1 MKTFSLNKVIAI
13 FALLFLIGGGK
24 TLAETTATLQASSTD
39 PSQGRP
45 EFAYT
50 INNVNVLNGGV
61 IDYGYWNVNLYSV
74 VNSPAN
80 AAAFAF
86 YAVAGKP
93 NTYYIYNYSAKKW
106 VTYDLATSYNND
118 MKGFLKL
125 SDTKTEGCY
134 FEITSCTND
143 THSGYQMRP
152 YASDGT
158 IDEDCYLNY
167 NGGNGAN
174 VSLTV
179 GLWKDPG
186 SQDKGA
192 CWILKKVD
200 LEVNSIQTSTNEA
213 KPEHVFTMR
222 NANGDY
228 VNSNLYRT
236 LAASDYAQFAFYEVS
251 GKASAYYIYNYSAKK
266 WLKYTTS
273 ATYTK
278 GKDFVFNGEKSER
291 SEFYITDA
299 AKDGVSGV
307 QIQPYNAA
315 GNAANN
321 YLNFYGGGGDN
332 VAHTIG
338 NYTTDG
344 NNDAGSLWVFTEVEI
359 ANNNA
364 VITNKTMSEG
374 SVVSTLLENHT
385 GNGTKLL
392 KETAIDWTKQKVI
405 AEIDL
410 STCGTGTEDLF
421 SIGENIQTFE
431 ANNIHMYKKSDGS
444 ITAYLVGNPI
454 KGGIT
459 GFESSTLLDGNMLRV
474 ELSSEKGFV
483 VNDVV
488 VFSKEAINQYSE
500 QYYTNQFFSLSNI
513 QVGSGEGTNQE
524 SRAKY
529 NYISVATKD
538 YQTATVTSSN
548 TLDEVTVNSFNAQND
563 VDVQLKRSLTP
574 TQWNTFCVPF
584 TISEDVIAEKFGAG
598 TLVYTFG
605 SMNGN
610 VMNFA
615 HSTTIEAGTPYIVK
629 PTKEVVNPS
638 FTGVNIEA
646 TAAKKVGADGYF
658 MQGIYSAKTDL
669 TTDGTNLFLG
679 DGNKFYK
686 PAGAT
691 TAKMKGL
698 RAFFIVPQG
707 TNLAALRANIDGA
720 TTAIDELTAVVE
732 QPTDNRIYNLQGQFV
747 GTSFEGLHGVY
758 VQNGKKVLVK

>member
-1 MKTFSLNKVIAI
+1 MGSSYDKTNITIEIDNENGLTVNGNST
-13 FALLFLIGGGK
+13 
-24 TLAETTATLQASSTD
+24 TLTATFLTELLNNSNLTFASQEGSGRMHGAYKSVKVVSKTA
-39 PSQGRP
+39 PSG
-45 EFAYT
+45 
-50 INNVNVLNGGV
+50 IV
-61 IDYGYWNVNLYSV
+61 
-74 VNSPAN
+74 
-80 AAAFAF
+80 
-86 YAVAGKP
+86 
-93 NTYYIYNYSAKKW
+93 
-106 VTYDLATSYNND
+106 
-118 MKGFLKL
+118 
-125 SDTKTEGCY
+125 
-134 FEITSCTND
+134 
-143 THSGYQMRP
+143 
-152 YASDGT
+152 
-158 IDEDCYLNY
+158 
-167 NGGNGAN
+167 
-174 VSLTV
+174 
-179 GLWKDPG
+179 
-186 SQDKGA
+186 
-192 CWILKKVD
+192 
-200 LEVNSIQTSTNEA
+200 TSTNETT
-213 KPEHVFTMR
+213 PEHVFTMR

-251 GKASAYYIYNYSAKK
+251 GKANAYYIYNYSAKK

-273 ATYTK
+273 ATYTV
-278 GKDFVFNGEKSER
+278 GKDFVSNGEKSER
-291 SEFYITDA
+291 SEFYITNA
-299 AKDGVSGV
+299 AKGGVSGV

-385 GNGTKLL
+385 GDGTKF
-392 KETAIDWTKQKVI
+392 TRDIAIDWTKQKVI
-405 AEIDL
+405 AEIDI
-410 STCGTGTEDLF
+410 STCGTGTEDVF
-421 SIGENIQTFE
+421 SIGDDIQTFK
-431 ANNIHMYKKSDGS
+431 ANNIHMYKTTGGIS
-444 ITAYLVGNPI
+444 AYVAGNHVG
-454 KGGIT
+454 GGIT
-459 GFESSTLLDGNMLRV
+459 SFGPSSFDGNILRV

-483 VNDVV
+483 VNDRVI
-488 VFSKEAINQYSE
+488 FSKEVINQYSE
-500 QYYTNQFFSLSNI
+500 QYYSKQFFSLSNI
-513 QVGSGEGTNQE
+513 QVGSCEGTDQE

-529 NYISVATKD
+529 NYISVATND
-538 YQTATVTSSN
+538 YKTATVTVSN
-548 TLDEVTVNSFNAQND
+548 MLDEVAVNSFNAQNN
-563 VDVQLKRSLTP
+563 VDVQLKRNLSP
-574 TQWNTFCVPF
+574 EHWNSFCVPF
-584 TISEDVIAEKFGAG
+584 AISADVIAEKFGAG

-610 VMNFA
+610 VMNFT
-615 HSTTIEAGTPYIVK
+615 HSTTIEAGEPYIVK

-679 DGNKFYK
+679 EGNKFYK

-720 TTAIDELTAVVE
+720 TTTIDELTTVVE

>member
-1 MKTFSLNKVIAI
+1 M
-13 FALLFLIGGGK
+13 
-24 TLAETTATLQASSTD
+24 QASSTD
-39 PSQGRP
+39 PSLGKP

-50 INNVNVLNGGV
+50 INNVNVLNGTT

-80 AAAFAF
+80 AASFAF
-86 YAVAGKP
+86 YAVAGKS

-106 VTYDLATSYNND
+106 VTYDLATSYNNN

-174 VSLTV
+174 ASLTV

-200 LEVNSIQTSTNEA
+200 LGVNSIQTSTNEA

-222 NANGDY
+222 NANNSY
-228 VNSNLYRT
+228 VNSNLYCAT
-236 LAASDYAQFAFYEVS
+236 STSDYAQFAFYEVS
-251 GKASAYYIYNYSAKK
+251 GKTSAYYIYNYSAKK

-278 GKDFVFNGEKSER
+278 GKDFVSNGEKSER
-291 SEFYITDA
+291 CEFYITDA

-321 YLNFYGGGGDN
+321 YLNFYGGGGAN
-332 VAHTIG
+332 VSNTIG

-364 VITNKTMSEG
+364 VITSTTIPTGTSTNLKTNWKATKNTAWEVTTPIDWNTQQLIVTVDLNGVYAADAQGNRVVLCVTGADDELGWTENTGRSIFYNYSSTQVQGYVLEG
-374 SVVSTLLENHT
+374 DNANTGRLTYTNPLVFRYTKDGMYLGDEATPTHNSTRLA
-385 GNGTKLL
+385 KLL
-392 KETAIDWTKQKVI
+392 SQKNI
-405 AEIDL
+405 K
-410 STCGTGTEDLF
+410 
-421 SIGENIQTFE
+421 IG
-431 ANNIHMYKKSDGS
+431 ANNEACSGTYTIQLASNDYAPAQTYSDN
-444 ITAYLVGNPI
+444 I
-454 KGGIT
+454 
-459 GFESSTLLDGNMLRV
+459 LR
-474 ELSSEKGFV
+474 E
-483 VNDVV
+483 
-488 VFSKEAINQYSE
+488 
-500 QYYTNQFFSLSNI
+500 
-513 QVGSGEGTNQE
+513 
-524 SRAKY
+524 
-529 NYISVATKD
+529 
-538 YQTATVTSSN
+538 TATV
-548 TLDEVTVNSFNAQND
+548 SFNAQDN
-563 VDVQLKRSLTP
+563 VDVQLERTLSP
-574 TQWNTFCVPF
+574 EYWNTFCVPF
-584 TISEDVIAEKFGAG
+584 TISADVIKEKFGEG
-598 TLVYTFG
+598 TQVCTFG
-605 SMNGN
+605 SMEGT

-615 HSTTIEAGTPYIVK
+615 HSTSIEAGKPYIVK

-646 TAAKKVGADGYF
+646 TAAKQVGANGYF
-658 MQGIYSAKTDL
+658 MQGIYSVKTDL

-686 PAGAT
+686 PLGTT
-691 TAKMKGL
+691 TAKMKGM

-707 TNLAALRANIDGA
+707 TNFAALRANIDGA
-720 TTAIDELTAVVE
+720 TTAIDDLTTVVE

>member
-1 MKTFSLNKVIAI
+1 
-13 FALLFLIGGGK
+13 
-24 TLAETTATLQASSTD
+24 
-39 PSQGRP
+39 
-45 EFAYT
+45 
-50 INNVNVLNGGV
+50 
-61 IDYGYWNVNLYSV
+61 
-74 VNSPAN
+74 
-80 AAAFAF
+80 
-86 YAVAGKP
+86 
-93 NTYYIYNYSAKKW
+93 
-106 VTYDLATSYNND
+106 

-167 NGGNGAN
+167 NGGNDAN
-174 VSLTV
+174 ASLTV

-186 SQDKGA
+186 TQDKGA

-200 LEVNSIQTSTNEA
+200 LGVNSIQTSTNEA

-222 NANGDY
+222 NANNDY
-228 VNSNLYRT
+228 VNSSLYRT
-236 LAASDYAQFAFYEVS
+236 LNSADYAQFAFYEVS
-251 GKASAYYIYNYSAKK
+251 GKTNAYYIYNYSAKK

-278 GKDFVFNGEKSER
+278 GKDFVSNGEKSER
-291 SEFYITDA
+291 CEFYITDA

-321 YLNFYGGGGDN
+321 YLNFYGGGGAN
-332 VAHTIG
+332 VSNTIG

-385 GNGTKLL
+385 GDGTKIL
-392 KETAIDWTKQKVI
+392 KETAIDWTTQKIV
-405 AEIDL
+405 AEIDI

-421 SIGENIQTFE
+421 SIGDDAISWN
-431 ANNIHMYKKSDGS
+431 AVNIHMYKKGTSGFS
-444 ITAYLVGNPI
+444 AYLSGNANS
-454 KGGIT
+454 KDGTGVTSGIVP
-459 GFESSTLLDGNMLRV
+459 DGNILRV
-474 ELSSEKGFV
+474 EVSSEKGFV

-488 VFSKEAINQYSE
+488 LFSKDKINQYS
-500 QYYTNQFFSLSNI
+500 TLFSLSTI
-513 QVGSGEGTNQE
+513 KVGSGENNQN

-529 NYISVATKD
+529 NYISVVTND
-538 YQTATVTSSN
+538 YKTATVTSSN
-548 TLDEVTVNSFNAQND
+548 TLDEVAVNSFNAQNN
-563 VDVQLKRSLTP
+563 VDVQLKRTLSP
-574 TQWNTFCVPF
+574 EHWNSFCVPF
-584 TISEDVIAEKFGAG
+584 AISEDVIAEKFGAG
-598 TLVYTFG
+598 TQVYTFG

-615 HSTTIEAGTPYIVK
+615 PSTTIEAGTPYIVK
-629 PTKEVVNPS
+629 PTQEVVNPS

-691 TAKMKGL
+691 TAKMKGM

-720 TTAIDELTAVVE
+720 TTAIDEFATVVE

>member
-1 MKTFSLNKVIAI
+1 MKTFSLNKIFAI

-50 INNVNVLNGGV
+50 INNVNTIDGV
-61 IDYGYWNVNLYSV
+61 VDYGYWNVNLYSV
-74 VNSPAN
+74 INSPAN

-86 YAVAGKP
+86 YAVAGKS

-106 VTYDLATSYNND
+106 VTYDLAVSYNND

-134 FEITSCTND
+134 FEITSCTNG
-143 THSGYQMRP
+143 THLGYQMRP

-174 VSLTV
+174 ASLTV

-200 LEVNSIQTSTNEA
+200 LGVSSIQTSTNEA
-213 KPEHVFTMR
+213 KPEHQYTMR
-222 NANGDY
+222 NANNDY
-228 VNSNLYRT
+228 VNSSLYRT
-236 LAASDYAQFAFYEVS
+236 LNSADYAQFAFYEVS
-251 GKASAYYIYNYSAKK
+251 GKTNAYYIYNYSAKK

-278 GKDFVFNGEKSER
+278 GKDFVSNGEKSER

-332 VAHTIG
+332 VSNTIG

-364 VITNKTMSEG
+364 IITNKTMSEG

-385 GNGTKLL
+385 GDGTKFTR
-392 KETAIDWTKQKVI
+392 ETAIDWTKQKVI
-405 AEIDL
+405 AEIDV

-421 SIGENIQTFE
+421 SIGKDIQTFKE
-431 ANNIHMYKKSDGS
+431 NNIHMYKTTGGIS
-444 ITAYLVGNPI
+444 AYVAGNHVG
-454 KGGIT
+454 GGIT
-459 GFESSTLLDGNMLRV
+459 SFGPSSFDGNILRV

-483 VNDVV
+483 VNDRVI
-488 VFSKEAINQYSE
+488 FSKEVINQYSE
-500 QYYTNQFFSLSNI
+500 QYYSKQFFSLSNI
-513 QVGSGEGTNQE
+513 QVGSCEGTDQE

-529 NYISVATKD
+529 NYISVATND
-538 YQTATVTSSN
+538 YKTATVTVSN
-548 TLDEVTVNSFNAQND
+548 MLDEVAVNSFNAQNN
-563 VDVQLKRSLTP
+563 VDVQLKRNLSP
-574 TQWNTFCVPF
+574 EHWNSFCVPF
-584 TISEDVIAEKFGAG
+584 AISADVIAEKFGAG

-610 VMNFA
+610 VMNFT
-615 HSTTIEAGTPYIVK
+615 HSTTIEAGKPYIVK
-629 PTKEVVNPS
+629 PTKEVVDPS

-679 DGNKFYK
+679 DGDKFYK
-686 PAGAT
+686 PTGTT
-691 TAKMKGL
+691 TARMKGL

-720 TTAIDELTAVVE
+720 TTAIDELTTVVE

>member
-1 MKTFSLNKVIAI
+1 MKTFSLNKIIAI

-50 INNVNVLNGGV
+50 INNVNVLNGTT

-80 AAAFAF
+80 AASFAF
-86 YAVAGKP
+86 YAVAGKS

-106 VTYDLATSYNND
+106 VTYDLATSYDNT
-118 MKGFLKL
+118 KGFLKL

-158 IDEDCYLNY
+158 IDEDRYLNF

-174 VSLTV
+174 ASITV
-179 GLWKDPG
+179 GLWQDNG

-192 CWILKKVD
+192 CWILKEAD
-200 LEVNSIQTSTNEA
+200 LSVKANITNTSLAAGSIVNSLYTN
-213 KPEHVFTMR
+213 
-222 NANGDY
+222 Y
-228 VNSNLYRT
+228 
-236 LAASDYAQFAFYEVS
+236 Q
-251 GKASAYYIYNYSAKK
+251 
-266 WLKYTTS
+266 
-273 ATYTK
+273 
-278 GKDFVFNGEKSER
+278 
-291 SEFYITDA
+291 
-299 AKDGVSGV
+299 
-307 QIQPYNAA
+307 
-315 GNAANN
+315 
-321 YLNFYGGGGDN
+321 
-332 VAHTIG
+332 
-338 NYTTDG
+338 
-344 NNDAGSLWVFTEVEI
+344 
-359 ANNNA
+359 
-364 VITNKTMSEG
+364 
-374 SVVSTLLENHT
+374 
-385 GNGTKLL
+385 GNGTQFV
-392 KETAIDWTKQKVI
+392 KETAIDWTNQKVV
-405 AEIDL
+405 AEIDV

-421 SIGENIQTFE
+421 SIGEDAITWL
-431 ANNIHMYKKSDGS
+431 ANNIHMYKTTGG
-444 ITAYLVGNPI
+444 ITAYLVGNPV
-454 KGGIT
+454 GGGAT
-459 GFESSTLLDGNMLRV
+459 AFGPVSFDGNILRV

-483 VNDVV
+483 VNDRVI
-488 VFSKEAINQYSE
+488 FSKEVINQYSE
-500 QYYTNQFFSLSNI
+500 QYYSKQFFSLSTI
-513 QVGSGEGTNQE
+513 KVGSGEGNNQE
-524 SRAKY
+524 SKAKY
-529 NYISVATKD
+529 NYISVVTND

-584 TISEDVIAEKFGAG
+584 TISADVIAEKFGAG

-615 HSTTIEAGTPYIVK
+615 PSTTIEAGKPYIVK
-629 PTKEVVNPS
+629 PANTVVNPT

-646 TAAKKVGADGYF
+646 SAPVKSGENGFF
-658 MQGIYSAKTDL
+658 MQGTYGAKTDL
-669 TTDGTNLFLG
+669 LDDGTNLFLG
-679 DGNKFYK
+679 EGNKFYK
-686 PAGAT
+686 PAKGST
-691 TAKMKGL
+691 KMKGL

-720 TTAIDELTAVVE
+720 TTAIDEFATVVE

>member
-1 MKTFSLNKVIAI
+1 MKTFSLNKIIAI

-50 INNVNVLNGGV
+50 INNVNVLDGGV

-74 VNSPAN
+74 RNTPAN

-86 YAVAGKP
+86 YAVAGKS

-106 VTYDLATSYNND
+106 VTYDLATSYNSGQ
-118 MKGFLKL
+118 GFLKL

-134 FEITSCTND
+134 FEITSCTKD

-158 IDEDCYLNY
+158 IDEDRYLNY
-167 NGGNGAN
+167 YGGNGAN
-174 VSLTV
+174 ESITV
-179 GLWKDPG
+179 GLWKDNG
-186 SQDKGA
+186 SSDAGS
-192 CWILKKVD
+192 CWILKEAD
-200 LEVNSIQTSTNEA
+200 LGV
-213 KPEHVFTMR
+213 K
-222 NANGDY
+222 AN
-228 VNSNLYRT
+228 
-236 LAASDYAQFAFYEVS
+236 
-251 GKASAYYIYNYSAKK
+251 
-266 WLKYTTS
+266 
-273 ATYTK
+273 
-278 GKDFVFNGEKSER
+278 
-291 SEFYITDA
+291 
-299 AKDGVSGV
+299 
-307 QIQPYNAA
+307 
-315 GNAANN
+315 
-321 YLNFYGGGGDN
+321 
-332 VAHTIG
+332 
-338 NYTTDG
+338 
-344 NNDAGSLWVFTEVEI
+344 
-359 ANNNA
+359 
-364 VITNKTMSEG
+364 ITNTSLATG
-374 SVVSTLLENHT
+374 SIVSTVLENHT
-385 GNGTKLL
+385 GDGTKFTR
-392 KETAIDWTKQKVI
+392 ETAIDWTTQKIV
-405 AEIDL
+405 AEIDI

-421 SIGENIQTFE
+421 SIGDDATSWN
-431 ANNIHMYKKSDGS
+431 AVNIHMYRTGTSGFS
-444 ITAYLVGNPI
+444 AYLSGNANS
-454 KGGIT
+454 KDGTGVTSGIVP
-459 GFESSTLLDGNMLRV
+459 DGNILRV
-474 ELSSEKGFV
+474 EVSSEKGFV
-483 VNDVV
+483 VNGTVL
-488 VFSKEAINQYSE
+488 FSKEKINQYS
-500 QYYTNQFFSLSNI
+500 TLFSLSTI
-513 QVGSGEGTNQE
+513 KVGSGENNQN

-610 VMNFA
+610 VMNFTP
-615 HSTTIEAGTPYIVK
+615 STIIEAGKPYIVK
-629 PTKEVVNPS
+629 PANTVVNPT

-646 TAAKKVGADGYF
+646 VAAKQVGANGFF
-658 MQGIYSAKTDL
+658 MQGTYGAKTDL

-679 DGNKFYK
+679 EGNKFYK
-686 PAGAT
+686 PSGTT
-691 TAKMKGL
+691 TARMKGL

-720 TTAIDELTAVVE
+720 TTAIDELTTVVE

>member
-1 MKTFSLNKVIAI
+1 MKTFSLNKIIAI

-24 TLAETTATLQASSTD
+24 ILAETTATLQASSTD
-39 PSQGRP
+39 PSLGKP

-50 INNVNVLNGGV
+50 INNVNVLNGTT

-80 AAAFAF
+80 AASFAF
-86 YAVAGKP
+86 YAVAGKS

-106 VTYDLATSYNND
+106 VTYDLATSYNNN

-174 VSLTV
+174 ASLTV

-200 LEVNSIQTSTNEA
+200 LGVNSIQTSTNEA

-222 NANGDY
+222 NANNSY
-228 VNSNLYRT
+228 VNSNLYCAT
-236 LAASDYAQFAFYEVS
+236 STSDYAQFAFYEVS
-251 GKASAYYIYNYSAKK
+251 GKTSAYYIYNYSAKK

-278 GKDFVFNGEKSER
+278 GQDFVSNGEKSER

-321 YLNFYGGGGDN
+321 YLNFYKGGDQN
-332 VAHTIG
+332 TNNTIG

-385 GNGTKLL
+385 GDGTKLL
-392 KETAIDWTKQKVI
+392 KETAIDWTQQKVV

-421 SIGENIQTFE
+421 SIGKDIQTFKE
-431 ANNIHMYKKSDGS
+431 NNIHVYKTSGG
-444 ITAYLVGNPI
+444 ITAYLVGNPAS
-454 KGGIT
+454 GGAT
-459 GFESSTLLDGNMLRV
+459 AFGPVSFDGNILRV

-483 VNDVV
+483 VNDRAI
-488 VFSKEAINQYSE
+488 FSKEIINQYSE
-500 QYYTNQFFSLSNI
+500 QKYGKQFFSLSNI

-524 SRAKY
+524 TKATY
-529 NYISVATKD
+529 NYISVVTND
-538 YQTATVTSSN
+538 YKAATVTSSN
-548 TLDEVTVNSFNAQND
+548 TLDEVAVNSFNAQNN
-563 VDVQLKRSLTP
+563 VDVQLKRTLSP
-574 TQWNTFCVPF
+574 EHWNSFCVPF
-584 TISEDVIAEKFGAG
+584 AISADVIAEKFGAG

-615 HSTTIEAGTPYIVK
+615 PSTTIEAGKPYIVK
-629 PTKEVVNPS
+629 PTKEVVDPS

-686 PAGAT
+686 PAGTT
-691 TAKMKGL
+691 TARMKGL

-720 TTAIDELTAVVE
+720 TTAIDELTTVVE
-732 QPTDNRIYNLQGQFV
+732 QPADNRIYNLQGQFV

>member
-45 EFAYT
+45 DFAYT
-50 INNVNVLNGGV
+50 INNVNVLDGGV

-74 VNSPAN
+74 RNTPAN

-158 IDEDCYLNY
+158 IDADCYLNY
-167 NGGNGAN
+167 NGGNDAN
-174 VSLTV
+174 KSLTV
-179 GLWKDPG
+179 GLWRDSG
-186 SQDKGA
+186 SQDKGS
-192 CWILKKVD
+192 CWILKEAD
-200 LEVNSIQTSTNEA
+200 LGV
-213 KPEHVFTMR
+213 K
-222 NANGDY
+222 AN
-228 VNSNLYRT
+228 
-236 LAASDYAQFAFYEVS
+236 
-251 GKASAYYIYNYSAKK
+251 
-266 WLKYTTS
+266 
-273 ATYTK
+273 
-278 GKDFVFNGEKSER
+278 
-291 SEFYITDA
+291 
-299 AKDGVSGV
+299 
-307 QIQPYNAA
+307 
-315 GNAANN
+315 
-321 YLNFYGGGGDN
+321 
-332 VAHTIG
+332 
-338 NYTTDG
+338 
-344 NNDAGSLWVFTEVEI
+344 
-359 ANNNA
+359 
-364 VITNKTMSEG
+364 ITNQSLPEG
-374 SVVSTLLENHT
+374 SVVSTVLENHQ
-385 GNGTKLL
+385 GDGTQLVKT
-392 KETAIDWTKQKVI
+392 TAIDWTKQKVI
-405 AEIDL
+405 AEIDI
-410 STCGTGTEDLF
+410 STCGTGIEDLF
-421 SIGENIQTFE
+421 SIGDDILTFK
-431 ANNIHMYKKSDGS
+431 AVNIHMYKKSGT
-444 ITAYLVGNPI
+444 ITAYLVGNPV
-454 KGGIT
+454 GGGAT
-459 GFESSTLLDGNMLRV
+459 AFESSTLPDGNMLRV

-488 VFSKEAINQYSE
+488 VFSKENINQYSE
-500 QYYTNQFFSLSNI
+500 QYYGKQFFSLSTIN
-513 QVGSGEGTNQE
+513 VGSGEGTNQE

-529 NYISVATKD
+529 KYIRVVTNDYSAAT
-538 YQTATVTSSN
+538 TTVSN
-548 TLDEVTVNSFNAQND
+548 TLDEVAVNSFNAQND
-563 VDVQLKRSLTP
+563 VDVQLKRTLSP
-574 TQWNTFCVPF
+574 EYWNSFCVPF
-584 TISEDVIAEKFGAG
+584 TISADVIAEKFGAG

-610 VMNFA
+610 VMNFKA
-615 HSTTIEAGTPYIVK
+615 STTIEAGKPYIVK
-629 PTKEVVNPS
+629 PANTVVNPT
-638 FTGVNIEA
+638 FTGVNIVASAPVKSGEN
-646 TAAKKVGADGYF
+646 GFF
-658 MQGIYSAKTDL
+658 MQGTYGAKTDL

-686 PAGAT
+686 PAGTT
-691 TAKMKGL
+691 TARMKGL

-720 TTAIDELTAVVE
+720 TTAIDELTTVVE

>member
-1 MKTFSLNKVIAI
+1 MKTFSLNKIIAI

-39 PSQGRP
+39 PSLGRP

-50 INNVNVLNGGV
+50 INNVNVLDNGNT

-74 VNSPAN
+74 RNSPAN

-86 YAVAGKP
+86 YAVAGKS

-106 VTYDLATSYNND
+106 VTYDLATSYNN

-158 IDEDCYLNY
+158 IDEDRYLNF

-174 VSLTV
+174 ASITV
-179 GLWKDPG
+179 GLWQDNG

-192 CWILKKVD
+192 CWILKEAD
-200 LEVNSIQTSTNEA
+200 LGVKANITNTSLAEGSIVNSLYTN
-213 KPEHVFTMR
+213 
-222 NANGDY
+222 Y
-228 VNSNLYRT
+228 
-236 LAASDYAQFAFYEVS
+236 Q
-251 GKASAYYIYNYSAKK
+251 
-266 WLKYTTS
+266 
-273 ATYTK
+273 
-278 GKDFVFNGEKSER
+278 
-291 SEFYITDA
+291 
-299 AKDGVSGV
+299 
-307 QIQPYNAA
+307 
-315 GNAANN
+315 
-321 YLNFYGGGGDN
+321 
-332 VAHTIG
+332 
-338 NYTTDG
+338 
-344 NNDAGSLWVFTEVEI
+344 
-359 ANNNA
+359 
-364 VITNKTMSEG
+364 
-374 SVVSTLLENHT
+374 
-385 GNGTKLL
+385 GNGTQFV
-392 KETAIDWTKQKVI
+392 KETAIDWTNQKVV
-405 AEIDL
+405 AEIDI

-421 SIGENIQTFE
+421 SIGEDAITWF
-431 ANNIHMYKKSDGS
+431 ANNIHMYKTTGG
-444 ITAYLVGNPI
+444 ITAYLVGNPA
-454 KGGIT
+454 GGGAT
-459 GFESSTLLDGNMLRV
+459 AFGPVSFDGNILRV
-474 ELSSEKGFV
+474 EVSSEKGFV
-483 VNDVV
+483 VNDRVI
-488 VFSKEAINQYSE
+488 FSKEVINQYSE
-500 QYYTNQFFSLSNI
+500 QKYNKQFFSLSTI
-513 QVGSGEGTNQE
+513 KVGSGENNQN
-524 SRAKY
+524 SKAKY
-529 NYISVATKD
+529 NFIRVVTND

-548 TLDEVTVNSFNAQND
+548 TLDEITVNSFNAQND

-584 TISEDVIAEKFGAG
+584 TISAGVIAEKFGAG

-610 VMNFA
+610 VMNFT
-615 HSTTIEAGTPYIVK
+615 HSTTIEAGEPYIVK

-646 TAAKKVGADGYF
+646 TAAKQVGADGYF

-679 DGNKFYK
+679 EGNKFYK

-720 TTAIDELTAVVE
+720 TTAIDELTTVVE

>member
-1 MKTFSLNKVIAI
+1 M
-13 FALLFLIGGGK
+13 
-24 TLAETTATLQASSTD
+24 QASSTD
-39 PSQGRP
+39 PSLGKP

-50 INNVNVLNGGV
+50 INNVNVIDGT

-80 AAAFAF
+80 AASFAF
-86 YAVAGKP
+86 YAVAGKS

-106 VTYDLATSYNND
+106 VTYDLATSYNNN

-174 VSLTV
+174 ASLTV

-200 LEVNSIQTSTNEA
+200 LGVNSIQTSTNEA

-222 NANGDY
+222 NANNSY
-228 VNSNLYRT
+228 VNSNLYCAT
-236 LAASDYAQFAFYEVS
+236 STSDYAQFAFYEVS
-251 GKASAYYIYNYSAKK
+251 GKTSAYYIYNYSAKK

-278 GKDFVFNGEKSER
+278 GQDFVSNGEKSER

-321 YLNFYGGGGDN
+321 YLNFYKGGDQN
-332 VAHTIG
+332 TNNTIG

-385 GNGTKLL
+385 GDGTKLL
-392 KETAIDWTKQKVI
+392 KETAIDWTQQKVI

-421 SIGENIQTFE
+421 SIGKDIQTFKE
-431 ANNIHMYKKSDGS
+431 NNIHVYKTSGG
-444 ITAYLVGNPI
+444 ITAYLVGNPAS
-454 KGGIT
+454 GGAT
-459 GFESSTLLDGNMLRV
+459 AFGPVSFDGNILRV

-483 VNDVV
+483 VNDRAI
-488 VFSKEAINQYSE
+488 FSKEIINQYSE
-500 QYYTNQFFSLSNI
+500 QKYGKQFFSLSNI

-524 SRAKY
+524 TKATY
-529 NYISVATKD
+529 NYISVVTND
-538 YQTATVTSSN
+538 YKAATVTSSN
-548 TLDEVTVNSFNAQND
+548 TLDEVAVNSFNAQNN
-563 VDVQLKRSLTP
+563 VDVQLKRTLSP
-574 TQWNTFCVPF
+574 EHWNSFCVPF
-584 TISEDVIAEKFGAG
+584 AISADVIAEKFGAG

-615 HSTTIEAGTPYIVK
+615 PSTTIEAGKPYIVK
-629 PTKEVVNPS
+629 PTKEVVDPS

-686 PAGAT
+686 PAGTT
-691 TAKMKGL
+691 TARMKGL

-720 TTAIDELTAVVE
+720 TTAIDELTTVVE
-732 QPTDNRIYNLQGQFV
+732 QPADNRIYNLQGQFV